1 MFRDQICMYRDQT
14 VWSLML
20 STVLVNA
27 GHYYLPVPIDGGDIA
42 TLAKA
47 LVQRI

>member
-20 STVLVNA
+20 STVLVHDQNTTYNNKLC
-27 GHYYLPVPIDGGDIA
+27 HKQSQDYICESI
-42 TLAKA
+42 
-47 LVQRI
+47 